1 MSLFKYEFKK
11 LFSVKWFIALLL
23 VFFGV
28 SVAVHLYNA
37 NIYRLPS
44 RYTDEQTEAINA
56 FVREY
61 GLDDAKYKA
70 FEKEV
75 QELKNKISQ
84 EINEELT
91 KAYQEGK
98 SDEELREM
106 QQQAQSRRDTYIY
119 SDLIKDDLLM
129 NEMKI
134 RQRARSEYLS
144 TVNIITDQA
153 KRNAENLR
161 DEHGMGT
168 GDPLYQ
174 YQIYVYQTYD
184 KVMQNADVGVDTVVG
199 WDRLF
204 AYNYSDIFLFVSLIL
219 FAGAVFLS
227 ENQNGM
233 TPILRA
239 AKKGRLPTAMAKI
252 SVVFCG
258 GAALALI
265 YSISSFLVVLAVIG
279 YSDPNVSVQNIKALT
294 AFPYAFSIL
303 QYYLYG
309 IMLKVVSA
317 AAFAMLCGFLAA
329 LIRNQAI
336 YYVSSASV
344 FGLSFALGK
353 VPATEH
359 PALHSLNLYSICN
372 VMPVSERLYVFQP
385 FVSCMSYY
393 LLAPVLCGIIIVIS
407 GAVAAVSFCSVRYA
421 GRTKF
426 TLFSDVAAKIKAA
439 FTRGRGAKIKSREKH
454 TNNMF
459 LWECGKALTANLP
472 VLLLV
477 IVLFL
482 AHIAVCI
489 VGRVN
494 SEPSREER
502 IYNKFVLSEVHGKFS
517 ETGDKCGFMVNIFT
531 LQNKELYDQTFAD
544 ALERGIITEEE
555 SARIRESLDFIDK
568 NELNGNLYYSKEKY
582 SKNLELYNKGLDP
595 EFIDE
600 TGVSPIITQGA
611 SYPLYAAI
619 LFICTTL
626 YMIEYGGKS
635 KSENFANILRSTKNG
650 RKKTFNAKLFAGIAI
665 SASFAFIYNI
675 AEFVIFAAGRNLTCL
690 NAPLYSVTAYA
701 DAGLTMTVLQYM
713 ILMYALRVVIAV
725 VFAVFALGVASIAKN
740 LTLSFGITAGSTLL
754 PTLLYS
760 AGFDRAGFV
769 SFGDFFGVNGMV
781 RFSSTENTFGHPLG
795 AFILYGV
802 LFTAVSVV
810 LTLISRARFTK

>member
-1 MSLFKYEFKK
+1 MRLFKYEFKK

-75 QELKNKISQ
+75 QELKNKISE
-84 EINEELT
+84 EINKELT

-106 QQQAQSRRDTYIY
+106 QQQARSRRETYIY

-129 NEMKI
+129 NEMRR
-134 RQRARSEYLS
+134 RQTARSDYLS

-153 KRNAENLR
+153 RRNAETLR
-161 DEHGMGT
+161 NEQGMDT

-184 KVMQNADVGVDTVVG
+184 KVMENTEVGVDVVVG
-199 WDRLF
+199 WDRLLT
-204 AYNYSDIFLFVSLIL
+204 YSYSDIFLFVSILL
-219 FAGAVFLS
+219 FAGSVFLS

-239 AKKGRLPTAMAKI
+239 SKKGRLPTAMAKI

-309 IMLKVVSA
+309 IMLKVASA
-317 AAFAMLCGFLAA
+317 AAFAMFCGFLAA

-344 FGLSFALGK
+344 FGISFALSK
-353 VPATEH
+353 IPATEH
-359 PALHSLNLYSICN
+359 PALHGLNLYSICN

-407 GAVAAVSFCSVRYA
+407 GALAAVSFCSVRYA

-439 FTRGRGAKIKSREKH
+439 FTRGRGAKIKSWEKH
-454 TNNMF
+454 TKNMF

-555 SARIRESLDFIDK
+555 SVRIRESLDFIDK

-582 SKNLELYNKGLDP
+582 GKNLELYNKGLDP

-611 SYPLYAAI
+611 SYPLYAAV

-650 RKKTFNAKLFAGIAI
+650 RKKTFNAKLFAGITI
-665 SASFAFIYNI
+665 SASFALIYNI

-701 DAGLTMTVLQYM
+701 DAGITITALQYM

-725 VFAVFALGVASIAKN
+725 VFAVFALGVASIARN

-781 RFSSTENTFGHPLG
+781 RFSSMENTFGHPLG

-810 LTLISRARFTK
+810 LTRISRARFTK

>member
-1 MSLFKYEFKK
+1 
-11 LFSVKWFIALLL
+11 
-23 VFFGV
+23 
-28 SVAVHLYNA
+28 
-37 NIYRLPS
+37 
-44 RYTDEQTEAINA
+44 
-56 FVREY
+56 
-61 GLDDAKYKA
+61 
-70 FEKEV
+70 
-75 QELKNKISQ
+75 
-84 EINEELT
+84 
-91 KAYQEGK
+91 
-98 SDEELREM
+98 
-106 QQQAQSRRDTYIY
+106 
-119 SDLIKDDLLM
+119 M

-161 DEHGMGT
+161 DEQGMST

-279 YSDPNVSVQNIKALT
+279 YSDPSVSVQNIKALT

-317 AAFAMLCGFLAA
+317 AAFAMICGFLAA

-344 FGLSFALGK
+344 FGISFALGK
-353 VPATEH
+353 IPATEH
-359 PALHSLNLYSICN
+359 PALHGLNLYSICN

-393 LLAPVLCGIIIVIS
+393 LLAPVLCGIIVVIF

-454 TNNMF
+454 TKNMF

-477 IVLFL
+477 IVLFA

-626 YMIEYGGKS
+626 YMIEYSGKS

-650 RKKTFNAKLFAGIAI
+650 RKKTFNAKLFAGMTI
-665 SASFAFIYNI
+665 SAAFAVVYNI
-675 AEFVIFAAGRNLTCL
+675 VEFAIFAAGRNLNCL

-701 DAGLTMTVLQYM
+701 DAGITMTVLQYM
-713 ILMYALRVVIAV
+713 ILMYALRIVIAV
-725 VFAVFALGVASIAKN
+725 LFAVFSLGVASIARN

-760 AGFDRAGFV
+760 AGFDRAGLV

-781 RFSSTENTFGHPLG
+781 RFSSMENAFGHPLG

>member
-1 MSLFKYEFKK
+1 LFKYEFKK

-28 SVAVHLYNA
+28 SAAVHLYNA

-75 QELKNKISQ
+75 QELKNKINE
-84 EINEELT
+84 EINKELT

-98 SDEELREM
+98 SEEELREM
-106 QQQAQSRRDTYIY
+106 QQQARSRRDTYIY
-119 SDLIKDDLLM
+119 SDLIMDDLLM

-161 DEHGMGT
+161 DEQGMST

-279 YSDPNVSVQNIKALT
+279 YSDPSVSVQNIKALT

-317 AAFAMLCGFLAA
+317 AAFAMICGFLAA

-344 FGLSFALGK
+344 FGISFALGK
-353 VPATEH
+353 IPATEH
-359 PALHSLNLYSICN
+359 PALHGLNLYSICN

-407 GAVAAVSFCSVRYA
+407 GALAAVSFCSVRYA

-454 TNNMF
+454 TKNMF

-477 IVLFL
+477 IVLFA

-650 RKKTFNAKLFAGIAI
+650 RKKTFNAKLFAGMTI
-665 SASFAFIYNI
+665 SAAFALIYNI

-701 DAGLTMTVLQYM
+701 DAGLTITVLQYM

-781 RFSSTENTFGHPLG
+781 RFSSMENAFGHPLG

>member
-1 MSLFKYEFKK
+1 MS
-11 LFSVKWFIALLL
+11 V
-23 VFFGV
+23 V
-28 SVAVHLYNA
+28 VHLYNA
-37 NIYRLPS
+37 NIYKIPN
-44 RYTDEQTEAINA
+44 RYTDEETAAINA
-56 FVREY
+56 FVAEY
-61 GLDDAKYKA
+61 GLKDAEYKQ
-70 FEKEV
+70 FVNDV
-75 QELKNKISQ
+75 QEYKNRIGQ
-84 EINEELT
+84 EINAELT
-91 KAYQEGK
+91 KAYNEGK
-98 SDEELREM
+98 SDEEMRALELELRSAVRETHLY
-106 QQQAQSRRDTYIY
+106 SEKVSDDT
-119 SDLIKDDLLM
+119 LM
-129 NEMKI
+129 NEMKR
-134 RQRARSEYLS
+134 RQAARSEYLS

-161 DEHGMGT
+161 EEQGMST

-239 AKKGRLPTAMAKI
+239 AKKGRLQTAMAKI
-252 SVVFCG
+252 STVFF
-258 GAALALI
+258 GASAITLI
-265 YSISSFLVVLAVIG
+265 YALSSFLVVLAVIG

-309 IMLKVVSA
+309 VMLKLVSS
-317 AAFAMLCGFLAA
+317 AAFAMICGFLAA

-336 YYVSSASV
+336 YYVSSASL

-353 VPATEH
+353 IPATEH

-426 TLFSDVAAKIKAA
+426 TLFSNIVSKIKDKIKA
-439 FTRGRGAKIKSREKH
+439 GRKKKNKNKKGYTSSSY
-454 TNNMF
+454 

-477 IVLFL
+477 IVLFS

-494 SEPSREER
+494 SEPTRDER
-502 IYNKFVLSEVHGKFS
+502 IYNKFVLSEVEGKFS
-517 ETGDKCGFMVNIFT
+517 ETGDKCGFMAEIFT
-531 LQNKELYDQTFAD
+531 IQQKDKYDDMFAE
-544 ALERGIITEEE
+544 ALSSGVITEEE

-582 SKNLELYNKGLDP
+582 GKNLELYNKGLDP

-611 SYPLYAAI
+611 SYPLYAAV

-650 RKKTFNAKLFAGIAI
+650 RKKTFNAKLFAGMTI
-665 SASFAFIYNI
+665 SAAFAVMYNI
-675 AEFVIFAAGRNLTCL
+675 VEFAIFAAGRNLNCL

-701 DAGLTMTVLQYM
+701 DAGITMTVLQYM
-713 ILMYALRVVIAV
+713 IIMYALRVVIAV
-725 VFAVFALGVASIAKN
+725 VFAVFALGVASIARN

-802 LFTAVSVV
+802 MFTAVSVV

>member
-1 MSLFKYEFKK
+1 MRLFKYEFKK

-37 NIYRLPS
+37 NIYRLPN

-75 QELKNKISQ
+75 QELKNKINE
-84 EINEELT
+84 EINKELT

-98 SDEELREM
+98 SEEELREM
-106 QQQAQSRRDTYIY
+106 QQQARSRRDTYIY
-119 SDLIKDDLLM
+119 SDLIMDDLLM

-233 TPILRA
+233 TPTLRA

-265 YSISSFLVVLAVIG
+265 YSISSFLAVLAVIG

-344 FGLSFALGK
+344 FGISFALGK
-353 VPATEH
+353 IPATEH
-359 PALHSLNLYSICN
+359 PALHGLNLYSICN

-407 GAVAAVSFCSVRYA
+407 GAVAAV
-421 GRTKF
+421 
-426 TLFSDVAAKIKAA
+426 
-439 FTRGRGAKIKSREKH
+439 
-454 TNNMF
+454 
-459 LWECGKALTANLP
+459 
-472 VLLLV
+472 
-477 IVLFL
+477 
-482 AHIAVCI
+482 
-489 VGRVN
+489 
-494 SEPSREER
+494 
-502 IYNKFVLSEVHGKFS
+502 
-517 ETGDKCGFMVNIFT
+517 
-531 LQNKELYDQTFAD
+531 
-544 ALERGIITEEE
+544 
-555 SARIRESLDFIDK
+555 
-568 NELNGNLYYSKEKY
+568 
-582 SKNLELYNKGLDP
+582 
-595 EFIDE
+595 
-600 TGVSPIITQGA
+600 
-611 SYPLYAAI
+611 
-619 LFICTTL
+619 
-626 YMIEYGGKS
+626 
-635 KSENFANILRSTKNG
+635 
-650 RKKTFNAKLFAGIAI
+650 
-665 SASFAFIYNI
+665 
-675 AEFVIFAAGRNLTCL
+675 
-690 NAPLYSVTAYA
+690 
-701 DAGLTMTVLQYM
+701 
-713 ILMYALRVVIAV
+713 
-725 VFAVFALGVASIAKN
+725 
-740 LTLSFGITAGSTLL
+740 
-754 PTLLYS
+754 
-760 AGFDRAGFV
+760 
-769 SFGDFFGVNGMV
+769 
-781 RFSSTENTFGHPLG
+781 
-795 AFILYGV
+795 
-802 LFTAVSVV
+802 
-810 LTLISRARFTK
+810 